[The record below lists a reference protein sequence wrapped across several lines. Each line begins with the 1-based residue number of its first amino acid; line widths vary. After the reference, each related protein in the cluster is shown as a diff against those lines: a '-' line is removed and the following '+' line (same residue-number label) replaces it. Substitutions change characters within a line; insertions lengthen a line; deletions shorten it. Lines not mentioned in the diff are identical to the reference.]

1 MWAQKVLPGHTSR
14 SFHRKQALGG
24 HGWRAALLQEGL
36 CPAPRPPQQ
45 PQGPLPDKHT
55 PSPFLKVL
63 ELEKVLTRP
72 GLLGEP

>member
-1 MWAQKVLPGHTSR
+1 MWAQKVLLGHTSR
-14 SFHRKQALGG
+14 SFHRKQVLGE

-36 CPAPRPPQQ
+36 RPVPRPSQQ

-55 PSPFLKVL
+55 LSSFLKVL

>member
-14 SFHRKQALGG
+14 RFHRKQVLGG

-36 CPAPRPPQQ
+36 CPVPRPPQQ

-63 ELEKVLTRP
+63 ELEKVLMRP

>member
-14 SFHRKQALGG
+14 SFHRKQVLGG

-45 PQGPLPDKHT
+45 PRGPLPDT